1 MKATS
6 IVFFRTTRGTP
17 KMAEEAEYNEL
28 KIISIPGRTMEKDP
42 TKDVF
47 LECCINVVDSKEE
60 PATGTFRQ
68 QAQKQ

>member
-1 MKATS
+1 
-6 IVFFRTTRGTP
+6 
-17 KMAEEAEYNEL
+17 MAEEAEYNEL